1 MAYTIFLFNL
11 PNKLFYPYR
20 FSNNCLMKYSSLTQ
34 YWSWKC
40 ISFRGFVPNFDMPNK
55 LFFSLVCRLSNC
67 LTIKNSY
74 LVQWLNIG
82 FVATAVKG
90 GFFQKV
96 RCVFQISKKMYSKKL
111 SWTWN
116 LKFKLRIVFWNIFFW
131 RFGDLKNTSH
141 FLKKSDLYAVQW

>member
-1 MAYTIFLFNL
+1 MASKFYKKSNEASVRKIRLQLIIEYQRMKGRCLSTWLIHFFLLNL

-20 FSNNCLMKYSSLTQ
+20 FSNNCLIKYSSLTQ
-34 YWSWKC
+34 YWFSWKC

-82 FVATAVKG
+82 FVATAVSSE
-90 GFFQKV
+90 V
-96 RCVFQISKKMYSKKL
+96 
-111 SWTWN
+111 W
-116 LKFKLRIVFWNIFFW
+116 FKIDSVTIYANSRHNI
-131 RFGDLKNTSH
+131 
-141 FLKKSDLYAVQW
+141 Y